1 MTEED
6 KTIVIW
12 VDWNASSIEAYFN
25 HMATIMNINLNE
37 LKLLLRIM
45 LVGNKSGPSVFEIAE
60 IIGMEETHR
69 RIQRGLDNITKI
81 NNQDDIQG

>member
-6 KTIVIW
+6 KPIVIW

-25 HMATIMNINLNE
+25 YLASDMNINPNE

-60 IIGMEETHR
+60 TIGMEETYN
-69 RIQRGLDNITKI
+69 RIINGLTYIEKNIKQ
-81 NNQDDIQG
+81 NENV